1 MASPPASPSGRPG
14 EDGGRPSSPSSQGAA
29 APLGRSSRYGWLV
42 FAAPAAALFVAF
54 WLLPMGRLA
63 VMGLHGKDGSSAYWA
78 VLTHP
83 QYWRS
88 MMNTVLLSLAATVA
102 TLIVAL
108 PVGRF
113 LAWHPRFPGR
123 GLLMGLLMFPLAFPG
138 VVVGFLVILLAGR
151 QGLIGS
157 ISRWLTGDAVVFAY
171 GMAGLF
177 LGYLY
182 FSLPRTIGVVT
193 AAAEQIDT
201 GLLEAART
209 LGASAWRRFADV
221 ELPALGPAL
230 VGAGAMCFATSMGA
244 FGTVF
249 TLGTQI
255 DVLPVTI
262 YNEFTNYA
270 NIPVAAALSVV
281 LGVVTWAVLYAAHSV
296 AGARIGAAA

>member
-1 MASPPASPSGRPG
+1 MVRLALMGLGGR
-14 EDGGRPSSPSSQGAA
+14 DGG
-29 APLGRSSRYGWLV
+29 
-42 FAAPAAALFVAF
+42 
-54 WLLPMGRLA
+54 
-63 VMGLHGKDGSSAYWA
+63 SAYWA
-78 VLTHP
+78 VITHA

-88 MMNTVLLSLAATVA
+88 MVNTVLLSLAATLA

-123 GLLMGLLMFPLAFPG
+123 GMLVGLLMFPLAFPG

-151 QGLIGS
+151 QGLAATVT
-157 ISRWLTGDAVVFAY
+157 RWLTGDTLVFAY
-171 GMAGLF
+171 GMGGLF
-177 LGYLY
+177 MGYLY
-182 FSLPRTIGVVT
+182 FSLPRTIGMIA
-193 AAAEQIDT
+193 AAAEQIDG

-209 LGASAWRRFADV
+209 LGAGTWRRFADV
-221 ELPALGPAL
+221 ELPALAPAL

-281 LGVVTWAVLYAAHSV
+281 LGLVTWAVLYAAHSV
-296 AGARIGAAA
+296 AGARVGAGG